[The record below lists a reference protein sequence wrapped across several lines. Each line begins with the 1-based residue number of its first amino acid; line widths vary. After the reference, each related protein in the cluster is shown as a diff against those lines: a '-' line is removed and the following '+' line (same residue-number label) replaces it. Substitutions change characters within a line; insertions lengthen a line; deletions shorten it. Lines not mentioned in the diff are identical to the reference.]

1 MKKKRGTLYLVVA
14 AIILVGVFSNVTTV
28 DAKTKNGFTYD
39 KKEFDVKWV
48 DYEKIVVKSDEGGT
62 LGTLSYLTGVARA
75 KGTND
80 YLILFK
86 EVMTPGTKKVKLN
99 IYNQKGYG
107 MSEYMSLKAT
117 LASLSDY
124 KPQNDPNTDSINIG
138 MGIDKDGPSVSAS
151 YEVKTSE
158 LDITSKCNTPKNL
171 YQVVYDY
178 KPHIPNVFGS
188 NKYLANESVQMG
200 MAEITKKKGK
210 VNFTVDYEARFGA
223 ASKKNCRPETVW
235 LDYVKNKKG
244 SRKYKFDFNK

>member
-1 MKKKRGTLYLVVA
+1 MKKKRGTLYLVVT
-14 AIILVGVFSNVTTV
+14 AIILAGAFSNVTTV

-138 MGIDKDGPSVSAS
+138 M
-151 YEVKTSE
+151 
-158 LDITSKCNTPKNL
+158 
-171 YQVVYDY
+171 
-178 KPHIPNVFGS
+178 
-188 NKYLANESVQMG
+188 
-200 MAEITKKKGK
+200 AEITKKKGK

-244 SRKYKFDFNK
+244 TRKYKFDFNK

>member
-99 IYNQKGYG
+99 IYNNKNKNNYNN
-107 MSEYMSLKAT
+107 
-117 LASLSDY
+117 Y
-124 KPQNDPNTDSINIG
+124 KS
-138 MGIDKDGPSVSAS
+138 
-151 YEVKTSE
+151 
-158 LDITSKCNTPKNL
+158 CR
-171 YQVVYDY
+171 
-178 KPHIPNVFGS
+178 H
-188 NKYLANESVQMG
+188 
-200 MAEITKKKGK
+200 
-210 VNFTVDYEARFGA
+210 
-223 ASKKNCRPETVW
+223 NCR
-235 LDYVKNKKG
+235 LCKK
-244 SRKYKFDFNK
+244 SNRTA